1 MIVLLRA
8 PFFIAAIFALVV
20 AAQPAIAQDRLTIF
34 AAASMKNALD
44 DVDAAFTQSTGIEV
58 SASYAGTSALVKQ
71 IEAGAP
77 ADIFL
82 SADSEWME
90 YAQAH
95 KLIDLGTRF
104 NLLGNRLVLIA
115 PVASRIDAIHI
126 EPGMDLASYAGDSRI
141 ATGDVQAVP
150 VGRYAKAA
158 LMALGCWENVAPKLL
173 MAENVRAALVL
184 VARREVALGIVY
196 ETDAKVEPKVK
207 VVARFPDGF
216 FAPIVYPVARTAGG
230 APLAGKYLDFLRSD
244 VARAIFENYGFSYLA
259 KAGR

>member
-1 MIVLLRA
+1 MPLSRFVRLIAGAVLC
-8 PFFIAAIFALVV
+8 AIGTVPA
-20 AAQPAIAQDRLTIF
+20 AAQQRLTIF
-34 AAASMKNALD
+34 AAASMRNALD
-44 DVDAAFTQSTGIEV
+44 EVDTAFTQATGIKV
-58 SASYAGTSALVKQ
+58 AASYAATSALVKQ

-82 SADSEWME
+82 SADKDWMD

-95 KLIDLGTRF
+95 KLIDPPSRF
-104 NLLGNRLVLIA
+104 DLLGNRLVLIA
-115 PVASRIDAIHI
+115 PAASRIDAIHI
-126 EPGMDLASYAGDSRI
+126 EPGINLASYAGDGRI

-158 LMALGCWENVAPKLL
+158 LLALGCWGNVAPKLL
-173 MAENVRAALVL
+173 MTENVRAALVL
-184 VARREVALGIVY
+184 VARREAALGIVY
-196 ETDAKVEPKVK
+196 ETDAKVAPKVK

-216 FAPIVYPVARTAGG
+216 VAPIVYPVAKTAGA
-230 APLAGKYLDFLRSD
+230 APFADHYLDFLRGD